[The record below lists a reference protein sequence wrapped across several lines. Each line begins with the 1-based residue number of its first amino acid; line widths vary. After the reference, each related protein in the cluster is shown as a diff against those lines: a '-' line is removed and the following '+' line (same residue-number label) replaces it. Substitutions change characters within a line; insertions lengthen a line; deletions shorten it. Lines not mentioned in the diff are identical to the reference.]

1 VHERADWS
9 AATSSEFDLLDSV
22 GIANNMNAKKR
33 DQGMPFAGG
42 QRITSTHQES
52 E

>member
-1 VHERADWS
+1 VHERADCS

-22 GIANNMNAKKR
+22 GIANNMNAKKP
-33 DQGMPFAGG
+33 DQEMPSAGG
-42 QRITSTHQES
+42 HRITSTHPES